1 MRNLL
6 LIIVLSM
13 LFEGVAQS
21 NKPPKDPALSKGN
34 KEFKAGALPEAEA
47 QYRISKSVDVS
58 GSKSAYN
65 LGNAIYKQ
73 DKKTEAKFAYAKA
86 LEKATT
92 KEERHKIFHNLG
104 NIFMSEKNYAKAV
117 EMYKNALRNNPADEE
132 TRYNYAV
139 AKKMLKDNPQEDDG
153 DDKKD
158 QDEEKEQKE
167 QEKDNQDNNPDQ
179 KPKEDNNQGGN
190 DQQNPDNDQPEG
202 DAPPKPMPAGITN
215 EQLMNLLEAVNNE
228 ERKVQEKINQEKI
241 KGKPQPKEK
250 DW

>member
-1 MRNLL
+1 MRS
-6 LIIVLSM
+6 LIFM
-13 LFEGVAQS
+13 LFLFSMGFAQS
-21 NKPPKDPALSKGN
+21 SKPPKDQALAKGN
-34 KEFKAGALPEAEA
+34 KEFKAGSLTDAEA
-47 QYRISKSVDVS
+47 QYRISKSADVS

-73 DKKTEAKFAYAKA
+73 DKKTEAKFAYANA

-92 KEERHKIFHNLG
+92 KEEKHKIFHNLG
-104 NIFMSEKNYAKAV
+104 NIFMSEKNYSKAV
-117 EMYKNALRNNPADEE
+117 EAYKNALRNNPSDEE
-132 TRYNYAV
+132 TRYNYAL
-139 AKKMLKDNPQEDDG
+139 AKQFLKDNPQEDDG
-153 DDKKD
+153 EDKKD

-167 QEKDNQDNNPDQ
+167 QDKEKQDNNPDQ
-179 KPKEDNNQGGN
+179 KPKDDKNEGGN
-190 DQQNPDNDQPEG
+190 DQPNQDNDQPEG
-202 DAPPKPMPAGITN
+202 DAPPKPMPAGITK